1 MYDDRK
7 RTADVLQ
14 GGSTEMQQ
22 RIFRMLEE
30 IRADVLFLRK
40 MLKEEKK

>member
-7 RTADVLQ
+7 RTQDVLR
-14 GGSTEMQQ
+14 GSNDTQQ
-22 RIFRMLEE
+22 RMLRLLEE

-40 MLKEEKK
+40 MMKEEKK